1 MSLCSRRFT
10 GALGLDWLQAMSVNH
25 AVTSSVTSS
34 AVGMTA
40 SSRLLTRRV
49 RRAHRAPGAD
59 AIRETRLVCGGV
71 AGPKWLIHH
80 FAVKALLTLI

>member
-10 GALGLDWLQAMSVNH
+10 GALGLDGLQATSVNH
-25 AVTSSVTSS
+25 AVTSS
-34 AVGMTA
+34 AAGMTA

-49 RRAHRAPGAD
+49 RHVPGAD

>member
-10 GALGLDWLQAMSVNH
+10 GALGLDGPQATSVNL
-25 AVTSSVTSS
+25 AVTSL

-40 SSRLLTRRV
+40 SSRLLTRRA
-49 RRAHRAPGAD
+49 RGARRAPGAD
-59 AIRETRLVCGGV
+59 ATRETRLVCGGP

>member
-10 GALGLDWLQAMSVNH
+10 GALGLDGPRATSVNL
-25 AVTSSVTSS
+25 AVTSL

-40 SSRLLTRRV
+40 SSRLLTRRA
-49 RRAHRAPGAD
+49 RGTSGAD
-59 AIRETRLVCGGV
+59 ATRESRPTCGGLT
-71 AGPKWLIHH
+71 GPKWLIHH

>member
-10 GALGLDWLQAMSVNH
+10 GALGLDGLQATLVNH
-25 AVTSSVTSS
+25 AVTSS

-40 SSRLLTRRV
+40 SSRLLTRRA